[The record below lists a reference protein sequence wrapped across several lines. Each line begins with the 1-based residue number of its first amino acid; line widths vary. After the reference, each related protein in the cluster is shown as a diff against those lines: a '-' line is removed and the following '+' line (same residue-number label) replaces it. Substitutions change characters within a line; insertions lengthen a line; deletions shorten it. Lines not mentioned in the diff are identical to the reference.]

1 MSPLTQLKP
10 REALFELMSQRIL
23 LLDGSMG
30 ALIYSKK
37 PQEPD
42 YRGERLRTHP
52 VSLMNCTEALVLTQ
66 PKLIEDIHRAYLEA
80 GSDIIETCTFNG
92 TRLALT
98 EFALDGLVHEINF
111 QAAQLARRAADEYTR
126 RNPDRPRFVAGSIGP
141 TNKVLYMQA
150 DRVGQGTRSLSYDD
164 FVESYYEQ
172 VAALVEGGVDLLAIE
187 TGNDIL
193 VFKAGLFAIDKYC
206 AEHGVRIPTIVSG
219 TIYHPGG
226 RTLLSQ
232 TPEAFYVSVS
242 HFDALSVGFNCGVGV
257 EMLRGPVESLA
268 GVSRYPISVYPN
280 AGLPDGM
287 GGFRGLGMD
296 GTAKMLGEFARK
308 GWVNLVGGC
317 CGTTPEWIAAIGR
330 EINGVKPRA
339 VVGGALAPRVPSSDA
354 VASEKSSHLHVPPS
368 KDSRSE
374 STTNRRADAGWSRF
388 AGTEV
393 LTIRPETNFVM
404 IGERCNITGSLKF
417 KRLIK
422 DGNFDA
428 AVKIAREQ
436 VEGGANILDINMD
449 ADLIDGKEAMTRFLY
464 LLADEPSL
472 QAVPIMIDSSKFE
485 IIEAGLKCL
494 QGKGIV
500 NSISLKEGVDKFL
513 EQARLIKRYG
523 AGVVVMAFTAKDLIP
538 GVPEGQAVTA
548 EDKVKISA
556 FAYKLLTE
564 EVGFD
569 PSDIIFDTNILTI
582 GTGMEEHNNYA
593 VEFFNAVRELKR
605 VLPFAKT
612 SGGVSNVS
620 FSFRGNEVVREAI
633 NAVFLYHAIKAG
645 LDMGIVNPNQ
655 LQVYEEIPKDLLEH
669 VEDVV
674 LNRRPDATDR
684 LLKFADELKTTK
696 SPGTAVPGKA
706 AWRTNSVEERLK
718 HALINGIADHIDEDV
733 EEARK
738 KYDRPLQIIEGPL
751 MDGMNVVGDLFG
763 AGKMFLPQVVKTA
776 NVMKKA
782 VKYLL
787 PFMEAERLKSGQA
800 HTARGKILMA
810 TVRGDVHDIGK
821 NIVGVVLGCNDYE
834 VIDLGVMTPCEKI
847 LDEAKK
853 HSVDMIGLSGL
864 ITPSLDEMV
873 HVAKEMQREGFTI
886 PLLIGGATT
895 SAKHTAVRIAP
906 CYSNV
911 TIHVKDASR
920 CVGVVER
927 LMKPGSR
934 KELDHENRDA
944 QEKDRENFRKRR
956 ERKLASYADARARRF
971 QIDWV
976 RAELPKP
983 SFTGVRV
990 IDDLPLDALVPYID
1004 WSPFFMSWE
1013 LRGKYPAILKD
1024 PTVGKEASDLFD
1036 KAQTMLQRFLKRHTV
1051 QGRKVEG
1058 ISSPIQACG
1067 VYGFFPANSDGDDIV
1082 VYTDESR
1089 THEAC
1094 RMPMLRQQWERE
1106 GQTSFRSLADYIA
1119 PVESGLHDYVG
1130 AFAVSSGFG
1139 VKELVDEYK
1148 KNGDDYNAILAESI
1162 ADRLAE
1168 AFAEYLHKKARQDW
1182 GFGQAE
1188 NLTTDELI
1196 EEKYRGI
1203 RPAAGYPSCP
1213 DHTEKGTLWKL
1224 LDAENKTGIKL
1235 TESFAMW
1242 PAASVSGLYF
1252 AHPQASYFAVDLVT
1266 RDQIEDYA
1274 HRKHMSVAEIER
1286 WLQANLAYDA
1296 Q

>member
-1 MSPLTQLKP
+1 MSILTQMKP
-10 REALFELMSQRIL
+10 GDALRNLMSERIL

-30 ALIYSKK
+30 ALIYSHHL
-37 PQEPD
+37 EDAD
-42 YRGERLRTHP
+42 YRGERFRTHP
-52 VSLMNCTEALVLTQ
+52 KALKNCTEALVLTR
-66 PKLIEDIHRAYLEA
+66 PRLIEDIHRAYLEA
-80 GSDIIETCTFNG
+80 GADIVETCTFNAS
-92 TRLALT
+92 RLALE
-98 EFALDGLVHEINF
+98 EFALDDLVGEIN
-111 QAAQLARRAADEYTR
+111 QKAAQLARRAVDDFTR
-126 RNPDRPRFVAGSIGP
+126 RNPNKPRFVAGSIGP
-141 TNKVLYMQA
+141 T
-150 DRVGQGTRSLSYDD
+150 TRSLYIEPACADQGRRSLTYDD
-164 FVESYYEQ
+164 FVASYYEQ
-172 VAALVEGGVDLLAIE
+172 IKGLVAGGVDLLAVE

-193 VFKAGLFAIDKYC
+193 VLKACLFAIDQFC
-206 AEHGVRIPTIVSG
+206 TETGVRIPTIVSG
-219 TIYHPGG
+219 TIYSPGG
-226 RTLLSQ
+226 RTLFSQ

-257 EMLRGPVESLA
+257 DLMRSAVEEVA
-268 GVSRYPISVYPN
+268 KISRAPISVYPN

-287 GGFRGLGMD
+287 GGFVGLGKE
-296 GTAKMLGEFARK
+296 GTAKALGDFARQ
-308 GWVNLVGGC
+308 GWVNIVGGC
-317 CGTTPEWIAAIGR
+317 CGTTPDWIAAIAR
-330 EINGVKPRA
+330 EIEGVKPR
-339 VVGGALAPRVPSSDA
+339 VVPSQPTPR
-354 VASEKSSHLHVPPS
+354 ASVGISAPGGLTPTLA
-368 KDSRSE
+368 RG
-374 STTNRRADAGWSRF
+374 AGWSYF
-388 AGTEV
+388 SGNEV

-422 DGNFDA
+422 EGNFDA
-428 AVKIAREQ
+428 AIKIARDQ

-464 LLADEPSL
+464 LLANEPVL
-472 QAVPIMIDSSKFE
+472 ANVPIMVDSSKFE

-500 NSISLKEGVDKFL
+500 NSISLKEGVEKFL
-513 EQARLIKRYG
+513 EQARLVKRYG

-538 GVPEGQAVTA
+538 GIPEGQAVTA
-548 EDKVKISA
+548 DDKVRISE

-605 VLPFAKT
+605 RLPLAKT

-620 FSFRGNEVVREAI
+620 FSFRGNETVREAI
-633 NAVFLYHAIKAG
+633 NAVFLYHAIRAG

-655 LQVYEEIPKDLLEH
+655 LQVYEEIPKDLIEH

-684 LLKFADELKTTK
+684 LLKFADDLKLSR
-696 SPGTAVPGKA
+696 SPLTNGNAAAP
-706 AWRTNSVEERLK
+706 AWRTGNVEERLK

-733 EEARK
+733 EEARQ
-738 KYDRPLQIIEGPL
+738 KYERPLQIIEGPL

-787 PFMEAERLKSGQA
+787 PFMEAERQKSGQV
-800 HTARGKILMA
+800 HKARGKILMA

-834 VIDLGVMTPCEKI
+834 VIDLGVMTPCERI
-847 LDEAKK
+847 LDEARKQG
-853 HSVDMIGLSGL
+853 VDMIGLSGL

-906 CYSNV
+906 CYGNV
-911 TIHVKDASR
+911 TIHIKDASR

-927 LMKPGSR
+927 LMKPDAR
-934 KELDHENRDA
+934 KDLDRENRVA
-944 QEKDRENFRKRR
+944 QEKDRESFRKRR
-956 ERKLASYADARARRF
+956 ERKLVSYAEAKAKRF
-971 QIDWV
+971 QIDWPHSQI
-976 RAELPKP
+976 AKP
-983 SFTGVRV
+983 AFTGARV
-990 IDDLPLDALVPYID
+990 VEVPLETLVPYID
-1004 WSPFFMSWE
+1004 WSPFFMAWE
-1013 LRGKYPAILKD
+1013 MKGKYPEILND
-1024 PTVGKEASDLFD
+1024 PIVGKESRDLFER
-1036 KAQTMLQRFLKRHTV
+1036 AQVMLNSFSRSPLASAKPLAKGERLNETPI
-1051 QGRKVEG
+1051 RARG
-1058 ISSPIQACG
+1058 I
-1067 VYGFFPANSDGDDIV
+1067 YGFFPANSDGDDIV
-1082 VYTDESR
+1082 VYTDETR

-1106 GQTSFRSLADYIA
+1106 GQSSFRSLADYIA
-1119 PVESGLHDYVG
+1119 PVESGIHDYLG
-1130 AFAVSSGFG
+1130 SFALSTGFG
-1139 VKELVDEYK
+1139 AKELADQYK
-1148 KNGDDYNAILAESI
+1148 NAGDDYNAIMVEAL

-1168 AFAEYLHKKARQDW
+1168 AFAEFMHQQARQNW
-1182 GFGQAE
+1182 GIVE
-1188 NLTTDELI
+1188 NLTTEDLI
-1196 EEKYRGI
+1196 DEKYRGI

-1213 DHTEKGTLWKL
+1213 DHTEKKTLWTL
-1224 LDAENKTGIKL
+1224 LDVEAKTGITL
-1235 TESFAMW
+1235 TDSFAMW

-1252 AHPQASYFAVDLVT
+1252 AHPEARYFAVDLIT
-1266 RDQIEDYA
+1266 RDQVEDYA
-1274 HRKHMSVAEIER
+1274 SRKGMTVAQAER
-1286 WLQANLAYDA
+1286 WLQANLAYET